1 MARKK
6 GSPKT
11 GGREPGSVNR
21 ITGNLRE
28 KINSILSD
36 NIDRVQDDLDSL
48 VPKERLAIIEK
59 LLSYAVPKL
68 TASSIDV
75 DLNTLSDEQLNQ
87 IINSININE
96 NE

>member
-1 MARKK
+1 MKPK
-6 GSPKT
+6 GLPKT
-11 GGREPGSVNR
+11 GGRTPGTPNKV
-21 ITGNLRE
+21 TTDLRT
-28 KINSILSD
+28 KIQSILSN

-48 VPKERLAIIEK
+48 EPRERLAIIEK

-68 TASSIDV
+68 TASSIDM

-96 NE
+96 N